1 MVGSFPPPL
10 WARRLSQPIRYL
22 ILAVTIIALVAGGR
36 LLFQSP
42 DGLPQPGSDD
52 YRDTVRAFYRGVAA
66 VEVGLLGDARIQFE
80 EAARLSP
87 AEPAIAANL
96 AVAHVGF
103 GDDEAAVA
111 QLEVAHALA
120 PDSTEIVFLQGQ
132 LAGFRGQFDDAVAYY
147 RRAVELGVDNVKARF
162 ALAQELAQSEDDA
175 SLLEAQ
181 QLFEQI
187 LDRHPENL
195 AVLVVHARL
204 ASTRGDSAAAMDTVD
219 RLRGLSGGWPS
230 IAQDQFNALSTAVST
245 GELDRARTL
254 ATLLRNVLVRVT
266 AFLESQAVVSVSAEL
281 VVEPLRMFLRLPS
294 PSPTAA
300 PLDDTLVYNTVE
312 PAGETGSAV
321 LTTTSILLSNDAAS
335 PVVMTADERG
345 ITRVDTSES
354 VLFPWGAVAANDAI
368 ALRAFDWNSD
378 FRTDLAVTGGG
389 EVGLF
394 EQTEAGTFN
403 AVPIVSENGNS
414 LVLAEARSLWV
425 ADFEMDG
432 DLDVLLGTVGSS
444 AELLQNNADGTW
456 EVLNLFP
463 DVDQVVGF
471 VWGDLDRDGDPDAAL
486 LDAAGQVSFFANRQA
501 GQFTRRM
508 SLEMPDAVAGMAI
521 GDLDADGRL
530 DLVTLDASGSI
541 ASSVWEEQGW
551 QTTVVTT
558 WDALSADGRPGSSR
572 LFLADL
578 DNNGAL
584 DVVASGLARGQVWLS
599 DERSRLQPL
608 AEELQADIF
617 DVVDLNGDGWLDFV
631 GVVDEVP
638 VQVLGQGS
646 AGYQWQ
652 EIRPRA
658 QLAAGDQRI
667 NSFGVGGE
675 IQVRSGLLVQR
686 QVLTGAP
693 LHFGLGTY
701 PSVDVT
707 RIVWPNGVMQAD
719 FDFAAGQVVVAEQRL
734 KGSCPW
740 LFSYDG
746 TQMRFVT
753 DFLWRSPLG
762 LRINAQD
769 TAGISQTEDR
779 VLVRGDQLVARDGEY
794 DLRITAELWETHFF
808 DSVSLMVVDHPIETE
823 VYVDER
829 FARDPVSLDAYVM
842 GPSTPVAE
850 AWDDRGMDVTNLVA
864 ERDGHY
870 LASVERGRYQ
880 GVTQTHDVEFDLG
893 ASVTGHEAIYLLA
906 HGWVYPTDSSINLAI
921 GQGNHPA
928 PMGIMLEAK
937 DQSGTWQLVHPD
949 LGFPAGKNKTIVV
962 EVTRLPDGSLPRHFR
977 FRTNL
982 EVYWDWIGYG
992 PQLEENESESIRLEP
1007 VLATLRYR
1015 GFSETDFHGS
1025 RKLEIP
1031 RYEIANTRARWRD
1044 LVGFHTRF
1052 GDVGELLAD
1061 VDDRY
1066 VIMNAG
1072 DELRLRFA
1080 APEPPAEGWTRDYIF
1095 VGDGWI
1101 KDGDY
1106 NTTHSKTVGPLPS
1119 HSDTDY
1125 PSEASA
1131 ELETD
1136 PVYLRHS
1143 EDWTTYHTRY
1153 VSPSQ
1158 FVKGLVID

>member
-1 MVGSFPPPL
+1 MVGSFSPL
-10 WARRLSQPIRYL
+10 LWTRRLSQPTRYL
-22 ILAVTIIALVAGGR
+22 ILALTIIAMVVGGR
-36 LLFQSP
+36 FLFQSP
-42 DGLPQPGSDD
+42 DGLPRPGSDD

-66 VEVGLLGDARIQFE
+66 VEVGLLGDARTQFE

-103 GDDEAAVA
+103 GDDDAAVA

-120 PDSTEIVFLQGQ
+120 PDSTEITFLQGQ

-162 ALAQELAQSEDDA
+162 ALAQELEQSA
-175 SLLEAQ
+175 AAAALLEAQ
-181 QLFEQI
+181 QLLEQI
-187 LDRHPENL
+187 LDRHPDNL
-195 AVLVVHARL
+195 AVLVAHIRL
-204 ASTRGDSAAAMDTVD
+204 AVTRGDTAAAVGTVD
-219 RLRGLSGGWPS
+219 RLRTLSGGWPS
-230 IAQDQFNALSTAVST
+230 IALDQFNALSTAVST

-266 AFLESQAVVSVSAEL
+266 AFLESQAVVSVSAGL

-300 PLDDTLVYNTVE
+300 PLDDTLVYTVE
-312 PAGETGSAV
+312 PADRSDSAV
-321 LTTTSILLSNDAAS
+321 LTATSILLSNDAAR

-345 ITRVDTSES
+345 IKRVDTNES
-354 VLFPWGAVAANDAI
+354 VLFPWGALAADDAI
-368 ALRAFDWNSD
+368 ALRGFDWNSD
-378 FRTDLAVTGGG
+378 FRVDLAVTGGG
-389 EVGLF
+389 GVGLF
-394 EQTEAGTFN
+394 EQTETGTFN
-403 AVPIVSENGNS
+403 VVPIVSAS
-414 LVLAEARSLWV
+414 DTPLALAEARNLWV
-425 ADFEMDG
+425 ADIEMDG

-444 AELLQNNADGTW
+444 AELLRNNADGTW
-456 EVLNLFP
+456 DVLNLFP
-463 DVDQVVGF
+463 DVDEVVGF

-486 LDAAGQVSFFANRQA
+486 LDAAGRVSLFANRQA
-501 GQFTRRM
+501 GQFTGWTALDIPTAVIGM
-508 SLEMPDAVAGMAI
+508 SI

-541 ASSVWEEQGW
+541 ASSVWGDQGW
-551 QTTVVTT
+551 QTTPVTT
-558 WDALSADGRPGSSR
+558 WDSLSTDGRPGSYR

-584 DVVASGLARGQVWLS
+584 DVVASGLARARMWLS
-599 DERSRLQPL
+599 DERSMLQPL
-608 AEELQADIF
+608 DEELEADIF
-617 DVVDLNGDGWLDFV
+617 DVVDLNGDGWLDFI
-631 GVVDEVP
+631 GVADEVA
-638 VQVLGQGS
+638 VHVLGRGT

-675 IQVRSGLLVQR
+675 IQVRSGLLVQQ

-762 LRINAQD
+762 LRINAQE
-769 TAGISQTEDR
+769 TAGITQTEDR
-779 VLVRGDQLVARDGEY
+779 VLIRGDQLVARDGEY

-829 FARDPVSLDAYVM
+829 FARDPVNLDTYVM
-842 GPSTPVAE
+842 GQSKPVSA
-850 AWDDRGMDVTNLVA
+850 AWDDRGMDVTDLVG
-864 ERDGHY
+864 ERDGNY
-870 LASVERGRYQ
+870 LASVGRGRYQ
-880 GVTQTHDVEFDLG
+880 GVTETHGIEFDVG
-893 ASVTGHEAIYLLA
+893 AEVNGHDAIYLLA

-928 PMGIMLEAK
+928 PQGIALEAK

-949 LGFPAGKNKTIVV
+949 LGFPAGKNKTLVL
-962 EVTRLPDGSLPRHFR
+962 EVTRLADGYLPRHFR

-992 PQLEENESESIRLEP
+992 PQLEANESESIRLDP

-1015 GFSETDFHGS
+1015 GFSRTDFHGS
-1025 RKLEIP
+1025 RRLELP

-1044 LVGFHTRF
+1044 LVGYHTRF
-1052 GDVGELLAD
+1052 GEVGELLAD

-1072 DELRLRFA
+1072 DELRLRFL
-1080 APEPPAEGWTRDYIF
+1080 APEPPAVGWTRDYVLI
-1095 VGDGWI
+1095 GDGWI

-1119 HSDTDY
+1119 HGDTDY
-1125 PSEASA
+1125 PSDASPA
-1131 ELETD
+1131 LETD
-1136 PVYLRHS
+1136 PVYLRHT

-1153 VSPSQ
+1153 VSPNR
-1158 FVKGLVID
+1158 FVKGLIVD